1 MYLKILAWCVFSLVG
16 DFGNEKSPKISQ
28 CLVSLPFPG
37 DRGRGDA
44 VSLGHR
50 LAGVSCPSN
59 ARSTGSSAA
68 AGFLLLHASGSPRHL
83 ERECWLAPCSQ
94 QHGVEVPGRRALPS
108 RAALGVS
115 CSGGAAVASGV
126 MKRCRSPSCPSAQCL
141 GTQSSPTSRGG
152 WLPAEPAWPSSC
164 HQRCC
169 STFCE
174 VRT

>member
-1 MYLKILAWCVFSLVG
+1 MFSLVG
-16 DFGNEKSPKISQ
+16 DFGSEKSPKISQ
-28 CLVSLPFPG
+28 GCVSLLFPG
-37 DRGRGDA
+37 DCGRGDA

-50 LAGVSCPSN
+50 LAGVSRPSN

-83 ERECWLAPCSQ
+83 EREYWLAPCSQ
-94 QHGVEVPGRRALPS
+94 QHGVEVAGWHALPS
-108 RAALGVS
+108 RAALGLS
-115 CSGGAAVASGV
+115 CSGGATVTSGV
-126 MKRCRSPSCPSAQCL
+126 MKRCRSPSCPSARCH
-141 GTQSSPTSRGG
+141 GTRSSPTSWGG